1 MLSLIDAPLDKPLK
15 IIQFLGGHG
24 MRRKLMSLGI
34 HIGDV
39 IEVDSRSPFGG
50 PVLIKS
56 LTNNTT
62 VALGRGIARK
72 IMVTVIN
79 E

>member
-1 MLSLIDAPLDKPLK
+1 MLSLIEAPLDKPLR
-15 IIQFLGGHG
+15 IVQFLGGHG

-34 HIGDV
+34 HVGDI
-39 IEVDSRSPFGG
+39 IEVDSRSLFGG
-50 PVLIKS
+50 PVLIRS

-62 VALGRGIARK
+62 VAIGRGIARK
-72 IMVTVIN
+72 ILVTLIN